1 MFAVPFYRSVA
12 AGFFSDT
19 RNSMGALCSKL
30 CFGIIP
36 EGPLDL
42 LPVTTQLGEYDLAL
56 LAALR
61 RSGRL
66 LLLVCLW
73 NLGDDVLY
81 CVLAR
86 DPLGLVAGFAG
97 SLPMI
102 PQARAVLL
110 IAKAAGGASMR
121 DLQRARL
128 LALMFSI
135 VNVAKLFGAG
145 YSRALACKLADGA
158 WERASDRPR
167 AASCFAPL
175 FLVQVIGILAYAV
188 VSVVQIQLL
197 ARLEW
202 RWALNLVLER
212 HGDKLEAL
220 GVVAP
225 ASAVVERARADVSSE
240 AERDASGV

>member
-1 MFAVPFYRSVA
+1 
-12 AGFFSDT
+12 
-19 RNSMGALCSKL
+19 MGALCSKL

-121 DLQRARL
+121 DLQRAPAR
-128 LALMFSI
+128 A
-135 VNVAKLFGAG
+135 NVL
-145 YSRALACKLADGA
+145 
-158 WERASDRPR
+158 DRQRRQAVWRGLQPR
-167 AASCFAPL
+167 ARVQARGRRVERVRPPAPRLPAPL
-175 FLVQVIGILAYAV
+175 FAQVIGILAYAV

-202 RWALNLVLER
+202 RWR
-212 HGDKLEAL
+212 
-220 GVVAP
+220 
-225 ASAVVERARADVSSE
+225 STRARAPRRQAPAGRRAS
-240 AERDASGV
+240 AASGGRAGRRGRARRVGGIDRRARS